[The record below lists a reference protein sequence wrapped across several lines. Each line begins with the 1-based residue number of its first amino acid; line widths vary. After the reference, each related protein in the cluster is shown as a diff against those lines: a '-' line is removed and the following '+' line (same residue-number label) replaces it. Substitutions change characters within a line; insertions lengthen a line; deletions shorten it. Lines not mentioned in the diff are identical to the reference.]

1 LEAGGIQ
8 WPCPSPTHPGTP
20 IMHQEQFV
28 RGRGR
33 FHVTTP
39 APPFEPTDPEYP
51 LALSTGRILFH
62 YNGGPMTR
70 RAVALDWRE
79 PRAYV
84 EVNPTDAERAGVRDG
99 QLCLVRSRRGS
110 VRVQARVGDV
120 VPPGMVYMPFHFR
133 EAAANILTHA
143 DGLDAGAKT
152 PEYKFCAV
160 RLEPARG
167 GRETDGSEGRAQP
180 GMASGS

>member
-1 LEAGGIQ
+1 MHGG
-8 WPCPSPTHPGTP
+8 
-20 IMHQEQFV
+20 QFV

-33 FHVTTP
+33 FHVTAP
-39 APPFEPTDPEYP
+39 APPFEPTDAEYP

-70 RAVALDWRE
+70 RSVPLDWRE

-84 EVNPTDAERAGVRDG
+84 EVNPLDAERAGVRDG
-99 QLCLVRSRRGS
+99 RPCLVRGRRGS
-110 VRVQARVGDV
+110 VRVQARVSDV

-160 RLEPARG
+160 RLEPVQG
-167 GRETDGSEGRAQP
+167 GREALGREGGTETAAAAGR
-180 GMASGS
+180 